1 MSRECIM
8 KAFLLFTIFVFALGV
23 SSAQSFESTSEQQIS
38 VKQEKVY
45 PNPFSDYLVVEFSS
59 QEYAAATIEL
69 MDILGNPVQQWQKVE
84 ITPGT
89 QKIRLSLNNF
99 HSGIYLLKVKV
110 GEQCFVSRLRKV

>member
-1 MSRECIM
+1 MRAI
-8 KAFLLFTIFVFALGV
+8 LLITVLMFALGV
-23 SSAQSFESTSEQQIS
+23 SSAQSVNSNLEQQSS

-45 PNPFSDYLVVEFSS
+45 PNPFADYLIVEFSS
-59 QEYAAATIEL
+59 QEYATANVVL
-69 MDILGNPVQQWQKVE
+69 MDILGNPVQQWETVE
-84 ITPGT
+84 IVPGS